1 MVREEGDREKIS
13 LYIYILIS
21 NFRDGADSLISTLYF
36 YPFSFLL
43 FIPFVHTCLAI

>member
-13 LYIYILIS
+13 LYILIS